1 MQTLR
6 AEPNASV
13 PQNPLGCKPVGR
25 LLVTFSLPAIVSCL
39 INSIYNIVDQIFI
52 G

>member
-25 LLVTFSLPAIVSCL
+25 LHHAGC
-39 INSIYNIVDQIFI
+39 DE
-52 G
+52 